1 MKKTRNRANWVSGLL
16 LSWGLW
22 ISALLL
28 DPLNVYNE
36 EQWGGF
42 EEFFLVTIAVMASV
56 SIISQILFVRPYVA
70 TSENVFVVQN
80 PLWQWRIPPST
91 IDSFEDTYPYASV
104 MVAGKR
110 IRLASTER
118 SLRSLIQND
127 TRLLD
132 NVLQFRA
139 EGPPFESG
147 QQEDL
152 TFRWSPPTI
161 GEAILV
167 LAWAAYVLAGCLA
180 SA

>member
-80 PLWQWRIPPST
+80 PLWQWRIPP
-91 IDSFEDTYPYASV
+91 V
-104 MVAGKR
+104 GGR
-110 IRLASTER
+110 I
-118 SLRSLIQND
+118 
-127 TRLLD
+127 
-132 NVLQFRA
+132 
-139 EGPPFESG
+139 G
-147 QQEDL
+147 
-152 TFRWSPPTI
+152 
-161 GEAILV
+161 
-167 LAWAAYVLAGCLA
+167 
-180 SA
+180 